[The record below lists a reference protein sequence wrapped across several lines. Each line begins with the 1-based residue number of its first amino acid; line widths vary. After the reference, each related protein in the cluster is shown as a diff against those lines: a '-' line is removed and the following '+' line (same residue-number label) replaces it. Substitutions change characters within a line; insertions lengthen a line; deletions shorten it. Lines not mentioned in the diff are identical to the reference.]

1 MKRVGLGSAAVVVA
15 LLLAFV
21 FAGCSLV
28 GTDSEAT
35 GTMRLSITDAPVDSS
50 IVTGVYV
57 TIEDVQYNRNGEWE
71 DMVGFDGPK
80 QYDLLELTDGKSELL
95 GDLVLPVG
103 EYAQIR
109 FMLDVAERGQGS
121 GGPPSNP
128 GSYVELNGDSEDPT
142 KEPLF
147 VPSGGQSGYKAHV
160 GDEETF
166 TVPEN
171 GEVAVTADF
180 DLRKALV
187 RTGGNDP
194 RYILKPVVRLIV
206 EGQAGSIEGTVSYS
220 GSGTAEKL
228 VVYAYEDG
236 TFASSEADDPAD
248 GEDEDSRFPGA
259 VTSAVAKDIDDDGT
273 REYTLAFLAEGT
285 YDLVVAEYDDEGA
298 YLGSGESVDLGGV
311 KVTAGQTTTEDLTE

>member
-1 MKRVGLGSAAVVVA
+1 MKRVRKGSLGVAVA

-28 GTDSEAT
+28 GTESEAT
-35 GTMRLSITDAPVDSS
+35 GTMRLSITDAPVDGSS
-50 IVTGVYV
+50 VTGVYV

-71 DMVGFDGPK
+71 DMAGFDGPK

-95 GDLVLPVG
+95 GDLVLPAG

-128 GSYVELNGDSEDPT
+128 GSYVELNGDTEDRRE
-142 KEPLF
+142 EPLF
-147 VPSGGQSGYKAHV
+147 VPSGGRSGYKAHV
-160 GDEETF
+160 GNEETF

-187 RTGGNDP
+187 RTGGNDR

-236 TFASSEADDPAD
+236 TFTQSEAGDPAD
-248 GEDEDSRFPGA
+248 AEDSRFPGA

-285 YDLVVAEYDDEGA
+285 YDLVVAEYDDEGT
-298 YLGSGESVDLGGV
+298 YVDGSGDSVDLEDV
-311 KVTAGQTTTEDLTE
+311 EVTAGQTTTEDLTE